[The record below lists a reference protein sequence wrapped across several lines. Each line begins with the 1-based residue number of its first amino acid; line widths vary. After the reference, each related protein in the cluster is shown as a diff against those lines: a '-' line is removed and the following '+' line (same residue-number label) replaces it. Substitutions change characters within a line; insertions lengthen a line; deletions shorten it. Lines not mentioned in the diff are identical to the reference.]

1 MLEAA
6 RTSWYAR
13 VTRKRV
19 CRMGEKFG
27 ARLRQQREAQNVS
40 LDRVAQQTKIKLTL
54 LDAMEHDDVSA
65 WPVGLFRRAFVRAYA
80 QAVGLEPESAVRE
93 FLADFPDRIVR
104 DSWTGTGGS
113 EPATVAR
120 AVARRETRPIEPQT
134 ILSETIIDAD
144 VVGPAIVASESGS
157 PAADSEPSSVATTV
171 PADLDL
177 DAVACLCTDLGRV
190 EHASDVEPLLERF
203 ARIIEAKGVI
213 IWVWDDPADA
223 LRPAV
228 AHGYPDHV
236 LARLPAVTRDADNL
250 TAEAF
255 RTARPCTMNGHGNAT
270 SALVVPMLGPAG
282 CIGALG
288 IEFERGAEPASSASA
303 VAAIVAAFFSQLVGG
318 QTTSEAVGRMASR
331 ESA

>member
-1 MLEAA
+1 
-6 RTSWYAR
+6 
-13 VTRKRV
+13 
-19 CRMGEKFG
+19 
-27 ARLRQQREAQNVS
+27 
-40 LDRVAQQTKIKLTL
+40 
-54 LDAMEHDDVSA
+54 
-65 WPVGLFRRAFVRAYA
+65 
-80 QAVGLEPESAVRE
+80 
-93 FLADFPDRIVR
+93 
-104 DSWTGTGGS
+104 
-113 EPATVAR
+113 
-120 AVARRETRPIEPQT
+120 
-134 ILSETIIDAD
+134 
-144 VVGPAIVASESGS
+144 
-157 PAADSEPSSVATTV
+157 VATTV